1 MLNMKKLIIS
11 MIATIFTLGLFAQS
25 NTAVIT
31 TIQGDGYTYV
41 KKTKKSRLV
50 NLYNQDN
57 EYTDVPMV
65 YNNAGENPDSENQ
78 RGTVVE
84 DDNWTNLRA
93 EQIVNTS
100 FTAEQMDIIEGHDLG
115 IGIYVDTTTG
125 KVVGTEY
132 TFIDSTPMAG
142 MPLSLFRKIELRMK
156 DEICFT
162 LTDTGKKYNYIYF
175 YWIQEI
181 VDMSIIK

>member
-1 MLNMKKLIIS
+1 MLIMKKLIILI
-11 MIATIFTLGLFAQS
+11 IATIFTLGLFAQN
-25 NTAVIT
+25 NTVVTT
-31 TIQGDGYTYV
+31 TIQGDGYTYI

-57 EYTDVPMV
+57 EYTDIPMV
-65 YNNAGENPDSENQ
+65 YNKTGEDSDSDEP
-78 RGTVVE
+78 RGKLVKE
-84 DDNWTNLRA
+84 DNWTGLRA

-100 FTAEQMDIIEGHDLG
+100 FTAEQLDIIEGHDLG

-162 LTDTGKKYNYIYF
+162 LTDTGKKYNYLYF
-175 YWIQEI
+175 YWIQKI

>member
-1 MLNMKKLIIS
+1 MKRLIIS
-11 MIATIFTLGLFAQS
+11 MIVTIFTLGLFAQS

-41 KKTKKSRLV
+41 KETKRSRLV

-57 EYTDVPMV
+57 EFVGVPLV
-65 YNNAGENPDSENQ
+65 YKDTGKRPPFNSMEK
-78 RGTVVE
+78 RVE
-84 DDNWTNLRA
+84 ADDWTALRA

-156 DEICFT
+156 DEIYFT
-162 LTDTGKKYNYIYF
+162 LTDAGKKCNYIYF

-181 VDMSIIK
+181 VDMSKIK

>member
-1 MLNMKKLIIS
+1 MLIMKKLIFFI
-11 MIATIFTLGLFAQS
+11 IATIFTLGLFAQS
-25 NTAVIT
+25 NTVVTT

-57 EYTDVPMV
+57 EYTDVPME
-65 YNNAGENPDSENQ
+65 YNKTGESAESDEPRGKLVEN
-78 RGTVVE
+78 
-84 DDNWTNLRA
+84 DNWTGLRA

-100 FTAEQMDIIEGHDLG
+100 FTSEQMDNIEGHKLG
-115 IGIYVDTTTG
+115 IGLYVNTTTG

-156 DEICFT
+156 DEIYFT
-162 LTDTGKKYNYIYF
+162 LTNTGKKYNYIYF

-181 VDMSIIK
+181 VDISKAK